1 MCECVINY
9 TQVVLRQRDFVLN
22 NVHTTV
28 HGVQCSYVYDI
39 IFVLNQDNPK
49 MLKTLCQSLIV

>member
-22 NVHTTV
+22 NVHTV
-28 HGVQCSYVYDI
+28 HGVQGSYVYDI